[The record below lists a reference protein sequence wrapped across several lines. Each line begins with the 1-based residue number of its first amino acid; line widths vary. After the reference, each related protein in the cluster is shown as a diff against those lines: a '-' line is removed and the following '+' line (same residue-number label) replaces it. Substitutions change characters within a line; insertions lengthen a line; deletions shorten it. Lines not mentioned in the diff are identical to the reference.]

1 MTDPPLQ
8 LFTAPTTRMDI
19 PPYLMETYKA
29 VMRKGTTE
37 ELYIEIDNLNKDPNP
52 IARSHLLPAVQEI
65 IRERDPPI
73 DSRRSDTIG
82 FGFMTPEQEVA
93 YRAKMAA
100 RRLARAVA
108 AAKKRD
114 QK

>member
-1 MTDPPLQ
+1 MIDPPLQ
-8 LFTAPTTRMDI
+8 LLHVATSRMDI

-37 ELYIEIDNLNKDPNP
+37 ELYREIENLNLDPNP
-52 IARSHLLPAVQEI
+52 IARSQLIPAVEEI
-65 IRERDPPI
+65 IRERAAAI

-82 FGFMTPEQEVA
+82 FGFMTPEQKVA
-93 YRAKMAA
+93 YRAKIAA
-100 RRLARAVA
+100 QRLDRAVA
-108 AAKKRD
+108 DAKKRE

>member
-1 MTDPPLQ
+1 
-8 LFTAPTTRMDI
+8 MDI

-37 ELYIEIDNLNKDPNP
+37 ELYIEIENLKLDPNP
-52 IARSHLLPAVQEI
+52 LARSVLVPAVEDI
-65 IRERDPPI
+65 IRERDAAI
-73 DSRRSDTIG
+73 DSRRSNTIG
-82 FGFMTPEQEVA
+82 FGFMTPDQKVA

-100 RRLARAVA
+100 QQLDRERA

-114 QK
+114 NR

>member
-1 MTDPPLQ
+1 
-8 LFTAPTTRMDI
+8 MDI

-37 ELYIEIDNLNKDPNP
+37 ELYIEIDNLNRDPNP
-52 IARSHLLPAVQEI
+52 LARSVLVPAVEAI
-65 IRERDPPI
+65 IRERAAAI

-100 RRLARAVA
+100 QLLDRERA
-108 AAKKRD
+108 AAKKRENR
-114 QK
+114 

>member
-1 MTDPPLQ
+1 
-8 LFTAPTTRMDI
+8 MDI

-37 ELYIEIDNLNKDPNP
+37 ELYIEIETLNRDPNP
-52 IARSHLLPAVQEI
+52 IARSQLIPAVEAI
-65 IRERDPPI
+65 IRERDAAAAAAI

-82 FGFMTPEQEVA
+82 FGFMTPEQKVA

-100 RRLARAVA
+100 RRLERVA
-108 AAKKRD
+108 AEKRD

>member
-1 MTDPPLQ
+1 
-8 LFTAPTTRMDI
+8 MDI

-37 ELYIEIDNLNKDPNP
+37 ELYIEIDNLNRDPNP
-52 IARSHLLPAVQEI
+52 LARSVLVPAVEDI
-65 IRERDPPI
+65 IRERDAAI

-82 FGFMTPEQEVA
+82 FGFMTPEQKIA

-100 RRLARAVA
+100 QRLDRAVA
-108 AAKKRD
+108 AAKKRE

>member
-1 MTDPPLQ
+1 
-8 LFTAPTTRMDI
+8 MDLEI
-19 PPYLMETYKA
+19 PKELLEQYKA

-37 ELYIEIDNLNKDPNP
+37 ELYIEIENLNRDPNP
-52 IARSHLLPAVQEI
+52 VARSQLVPAVEGI
-65 IRERDPPI
+65 IRERARQI

-100 RRLARAVA
+100 RRLERAVA
-108 AAKKRD
+108 EAKRRAAASDKID
-114 QK
+114 TA

>member
-1 MTDPPLQ
+1 
-8 LFTAPTTRMDI
+8 MDI

-37 ELYIEIDNLNKDPNP
+37 ELYREIENLNLDPNP
-52 IARSHLLPAVQEI
+52 IARSQLIPAVEEI
-65 IRERDPPI
+65 IRERAAAI

-93 YRAKMAA
+93 YKAKMAA
-100 RRLARAVA
+100 RRLDRERA

>member
-1 MTDPPLQ
+1 
-8 LFTAPTTRMDI
+8 MDI

-37 ELYIEIDNLNKDPNP
+37 ELYIEIENLNLDPNP
-52 IARSHLLPAVQEI
+52 LARSVLVPAVEAI
-65 IRERDPPI
+65 IRERAAAI

-93 YRAKMAA
+93 YRAKLAA
-100 RRLARAVA
+100 QRLDRERA
-108 AAKKRD
+108 AAKKKD
-114 QK
+114 LK

>member
-1 MTDPPLQ
+1 
-8 LFTAPTTRMDI
+8 MDI

-29 VMRKGTTE
+29 VMRKGTIE
-37 ELYIEIDNLNKDPNP
+37 ELYIEIDNLKRDPNP
-52 IARSHLLPAVQEI
+52 IARSHLVPVVEAIL
-65 IRERDPPI
+65 RERDAAI

-100 RRLARAVA
+100 QRLERERA
-108 AAKKRD
+108 AAEKKD
-114 QK
+114 QQK

>member
-1 MTDPPLQ
+1 
-8 LFTAPTTRMDI
+8 
-19 PPYLMETYKA
+19 METYKA

-37 ELYIEIDNLNKDPNP
+37 ELYIEIDNLNRDPNP

-65 IRERDPPI
+65 IRERDPAAAAAAPI

-108 AAKKRD
+108 AAKKRAANNEYA
-114 QK
+114 